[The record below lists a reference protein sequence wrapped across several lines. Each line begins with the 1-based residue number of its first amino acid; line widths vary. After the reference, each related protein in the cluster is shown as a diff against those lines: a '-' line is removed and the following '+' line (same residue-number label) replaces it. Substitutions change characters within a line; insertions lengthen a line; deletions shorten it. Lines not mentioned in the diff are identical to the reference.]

1 MICINAF
8 VQDER
13 LILRCFNL
21 KETFTTVK
29 LSFSGRG
36 GVIGLNVFSCVMHSF
51 SIFRIE
57 ANLPES

>member
-1 MICINAF
+1 MIYNNAF

-36 GVIGLNVFSCVMHSF
+36 GVIGLNVFSCF
-51 SIFRIE
+51 Y
-57 ANLPES
+57 A